1 MTTPMFSLMN
11 TGSPMIEHHAAARE
25 YGDLVHDAPA
35 IDPQTPIEEVE
46 RMFLSDAS
54 LRCLIVVD
62 GARQPIGMV
71 MRERFHERMSKRFS
85 PALYHEKPVSRLM
98 DRDMACAEWG
108 TDPVQLLEM
117 AGARPE
123 ERMYDSLIMT
133 RDREYIGVLPA
144 KQLSELSTRVR
155 RNAERKE
162 RAVLQS
168 TLQAFDSIQGETGY
182 VKKAAE
188 EGKLHASAMM
198 DKTLAGKTS
207 LDHVSSS
214 FQQVLEQVNDQA
226 AEMEHLRQYTH
237 AVADSIGVIR
247 GWSDSCQMLA
257 LNASIEAARAGEYG
271 LGFQV
276 VAAEVRK
283 LAMLTKAA
291 AGQIEET
298 LVQMIQA
305 LNEAIHTGERT
316 REQVGMTATGVE
328 AACGRFGQLL
338 QAIAHDQERMA
349 QIAACAQR
357 VEQRAQAA
365 HAELKRMA
373 ERD

>member
-1 MTTPMFSLMN
+1 MTMPILSLIN
-11 TGSPMIEHHAAARE
+11 PGSPQITHRGAVSE
-25 YGDLVHDAPA
+25 YDDLVHVAPE
-35 IDPQTPIEEVE
+35 IDPRTPIEDVE
-46 RMFLSDAS
+46 DMFLSDSS

-62 GARQPIGMV
+62 GARQPIGIV

-108 TDPVQLLEM
+108 TDAAQLLEL

-123 ERMYDSLIMT
+123 ERMYDSLIIT
-133 RDREYIGVLPA
+133 SGGQYAGVLSA
-144 KQLSELSTRVR
+144 KQLSELSNRVR

-162 RAVLQS
+162 KAVMHS
-168 TLQAFDSIQGETGY
+168 TLHAFDSIKGETGY
-182 VKKAAE
+182 VRQAAA

-207 LDHVSSS
+207 LDDVSSA
-214 FQQVLEQVNDQA
+214 FQQVYGQVNDQA
-226 AEMEHLRQYTH
+226 VEMEHLRQYTQ

-247 GWSDSCQMLA
+247 SWSDSCHMLA
-257 LNASIEAARAGEYG
+257 LNASIEAARTGEHG

-276 VAAEVRK
+276 VATEVRK

-291 AGQIEET
+291 TGQIEET
-298 LVQMIQA
+298 LAQMVQA
-305 LNEAIHTGERT
+305 LNQAVKTGERT
-316 REQVGMTATGVE
+316 REQVGMTASGVE
-328 AACGRFGQLL
+328 AACGRFEQLL
-338 QAIAHDQERMA
+338 QAIAHNQEQLA
-349 QIAACAQR
+349 QIDSCAQR
-357 VEQRAQAA
+357 MEERAQSA
-365 HAELKRMA
+365 HAELRRMA

>member
-1 MTTPMFSLMN
+1 MN
-11 TGSPMIEHHAAARE
+11 EHRAAARE
-25 YGDLVHDAPA
+25 YDDLVHDAPA
-35 IDPQTPIEEVE
+35 IDPQIPIEDVE
-46 RMFLSDAS
+46 EMFLSDSS

-62 GARQPIGMV
+62 EARQPVGIV

-108 TDPVQLLEM
+108 TDAAQLLEL
-117 AGARPE
+117 AGSRPE

-133 RDREYIGVLPA
+133 SGGQYAGVLSA
-144 KQLSELSTRVR
+144 KQLSELSSRVR

-182 VKKAAE
+182 VRQAAE
-188 EGKLHASAMM
+188 EGKMHASAMM

-291 AGQIEET
+291 TGQIEET
-298 LVQMIQA
+298 LGQMIQA
-305 LNEAIHTGERT
+305 LNQALHTGERT

-328 AACGRFGQLL
+328 AACGRFEQLL
-338 QAIAHDQERMA
+338 RAIAHNQEQLA
-349 QIAACAQR
+349 QIDACAQR